1 MKYIKCDNCGRMIP
15 FGKGVYKDRMHI
27 TLYCSARCLVFDQ
40 RLGSKIVL
48 NDAVAE
54 EHEAEVFEE

>member
-1 MKYIKCDNCGRMIP
+1 M
-15 FGKGVYKDRMHI
+15 YKDRVHI

-40 RLGSKIVL
+40 RLGNKIIL

-54 EHEAEVFEE
+54 YHEAEVFEE